1 MSDRKNQTSHD
12 FTYIWNLKNKPT
24 KNRNRLI
31 DAEKELV
38 VAGGEGQ
45 GREKKV
51 KGLNSGAKPF
61 GIDWASDTM
70 MVY

>member
-12 FTYIWNLKNKPT
+12 LIYIWNLKNKPT

-45 GREKKV
+45 GR
-51 KGLNSGAKPF
+51 
-61 GIDWASDTM
+61 
-70 MVY
+70 

>member
-45 GREKKV
+45 GR
-51 KGLNSGAKPF
+51 
-61 GIDWASDTM
+61 
-70 MVY
+70 